1 MKGEILPGHIGIN
14 HYELKV
20 VGLDILTFTEISGLE
35 NETTWVELPDRTQA
49 SGGETLVGEF
59 TGMLPSHHTTQ
70 MAILEAWLQE
80 GKDPVSPT
88 YKKTG
93 TMLYKDIHGNVKMSR
108 EILGL
113 AVSKRVDPDLEMAN
127 DGEMATPEWTFK
139 YDDVKPLP
147 V

>member
-1 MKGEILPGHIGIN
+1 MKGAILPGHIGIN

-20 VGLDILTFTEISGLE
+20 SGLDILTFTEISGLE

-59 TGMLPSHHTTQ
+59 TAMMPSHHKAE
-70 MAILEAWLQE
+70 MAIMAAWHQE
-80 GKDPVSPT
+80 SKDPVSPT

-93 TMLYKDIHGNVKMSR
+93 TMLYKDIHGNVTMAR
-108 EILGL
+108 ELIGL
-113 AVSKRVDPDLEMAN
+113 AVSKRVDPDLEMEN
-127 DGEMATPEWTFK
+127 DGEMATTEWTFK
-139 YDDVKPLP
+139 YDDVNPLP

>member
-1 MKGEILPGHIGIN
+1 M
-14 HYELKV
+14 
-20 VGLDILTFTEISGLE
+20 
-35 NETTWVELPDRTQA
+35 
-49 SGGETLVGEF
+49 VGEF
-59 TGMLPSHHTTQ
+59 TAMLPSHHTTQ
-70 MAILEAWLQE
+70 MAIMEAWLQE

-93 TMLYKDIHGNVKMSR
+93 TMLYKDIHGAVKMSR

-113 AVSKRVDPDLEMAN
+113 AVSKRADPDLEKGN
-127 DGEMATPEWTFK
+127 DGDMATTEWTFK

>member
-20 VGLDILTFTEISGLE
+20 VGLAPLMFTEISGLE

-59 TGMLPSHHTTQ
+59 TAMMPSHHKTE
-70 MAILEAWLQE
+70 MAIMEVWLNE
-80 GKDPVSPT
+80 GKDPVSPA
-88 YKKTG
+88 YKKTA
-93 TMLYKDIHGNVKMSR
+93 TLLYKDIHGVVTMAR
-108 EILGL
+108 EILGC
-113 AVSKRVDPDLEMAN
+113 AVSKRVDPDLEKAN
-127 DGEMATPEWTFK
+127 DGEMAATEWTFK
-139 YDDVKPLP
+139 YDDVKALP